1 MAAKKQWLLRV
12 PEIRQDVAD
21 LDAPVVDRVMFER
34 LFHVG
39 WRRAI
44 DLMHTFGAYQTGQA
58 LLIDRTVLLRQLEA
72 LEAGTEYALE
82 ASRKQRL
89 LDSLERVRKYR
100 AAAAVRIAVEDPVA
114 ERSLTRLPAGIC
126 LQTDSLRLDFHGAED
141 LLCKLYELARAVADD
156 FEAFKEMVEHP
167 A

>member
-21 LDAPVVDRVMFER
+21 LDVAVVDRTVFER
-34 LFHVG
+34 LFHVR

-44 DLMHTFGAYQTGQA
+44 DLMHAFGAYQAGQS
-58 LLIDRTVLLRQLEA
+58 LLIDRTMLLKQLETIETGGEFA
-72 LEAGTEYALE
+72 IEQG
-82 ASRKQRL
+82 RKQRL
-89 LDSLERVRKYR
+89 VDSLEKVRKHR
-100 AAAAVRIAVEDPVA
+100 AAAAVRIPIEEPLV
-114 ERSLTRLPAGIC
+114 ERSVAGLPDGIC

-141 LLCKLYELARAVADD
+141 LLTKLYELARAVADD
-156 FEAFKEMVEHP
+156 FETFKALVERP